1 MQVFIKKLYTLLLF
15 LGVGMHFLLAAPRNG
30 EVQEFEQ
37 PDGSVVQIKL
47 FGDDF
52 YLRAESLDGYT
63 LIRDEETEWICYA
76 QLSASR
82 NELVSTGIHYTGES
96 YGVSMSSFR
105 VSFQLEKHIDLDRS
119 TIEIQRTQNQDAL
132 KENDHLGVQDIHKSA
147 ANGNEQHATPTN
159 HVIGNYKGICILV
172 DFSDAPA
179 VWDKSTIEQM
189 MNGDNFKVN
198 GNYSSVKKYFE
209 NVSGGLVEYEN
220 VVFGY
225 FRAPKSFATYD
236 NMGYASG
243 AREILEFV
251 LEEVEEQGFDYSS
264 LSIQNGK
271 IQAIN
276 LMYTGRPRAWAK
288 GMWHHKG
295 TYTGFSADGVS
306 SKDYN
311 TSPVNTDLSIGT
323 IIHENGHMLCKW
335 PDLYKYSSS
344 TGTSGIGNFC
354 IMSGYGST
362 KNPIPPNPYFRW
374 LAGWTTVTNISNFNG
389 TISESAN
396 DNTIYKYDHP
406 TKSTEFFMI
415 EAVQKTG
422 HSAYLPDEGLTIW
435 HIDRTGNNQT
445 WDHEVWLEHANNTR
459 NTHSGACW
467 HDGGNEKFN
476 DTTSPNS
483 NWLDGSSS
491 ELEISEV
498 SAVANTMTFNAVGNG
513 SKCSNND
520 VVAITV
526 SPQTSTIFRNETVQ
540 LLAAPLNQ
548 CGGMENVTVTWSE
561 NALSGLFTATEFGA
575 YTITANVNNVST
587 SVTVN
592 VVEDPNNCSDPT
604 VIDLVL
610 TPSTKTIFIGEQL
623 VLEAIGFNKCG
634 GETSISPTWS
644 SNAPNGIFDATQ
656 QGVHE
661 VTVSIGQLITNSIIT
676 VLPENATLI
685 SNNEQGNIS
694 FMNTEWYAHDDGI
707 NGGSTV
713 TPSNPF
719 EMTND
724 GANGSDYSAK
734 INYTLNKGSLS
745 YNPFV
750 AFGFDMKSNSTDY
763 NLTGSSGISFYH
775 KGASLHLQTLLS
787 SITDYAHYQVLIPS
801 HSEWTKV
808 TLQWS
813 DFDQPSWGRNVTWNS
828 SKVTGFKWQKN
839 GNTGDNGTIYIDEVK
854 IEGLIFETPLKP
866 CTSTGIASLAILP
879 QEQKVELNSN
889 VQFEVT
895 GLDNCGDRVDLL
907 PTWSL
912 NAPNG
917 LFTAS
922 SLGTFDV
929 TVSVLNTTTNETIS
943 TTTSITVALNELPLV
958 TLISPL
964 TGVFD
969 TNEIT
974 VSADASDVDGTITKV
989 EFYANDTLVRI
1000 EQTAPY
1006 SFIWTP
1012 ENGTYELKVIAYDN
1026 LNASAIS
1033 ATEEVIINKIIP
1045 INELPI
1051 VTLTSPSSSFYEHNN
1066 LTVAATASDADGV
1079 ITKVE
1084 FYINDIL
1091 FTTEQ
1096 ASPYSFTWNPENGIY
1111 RLNAI
1116 AFDNEN
1122 ASTVS
1127 EEITV
1132 TIDKEE
1138 IPTCPVWSSV
1148 SQYRLGDVVEY
1159 NGTNYTVIS
1168 DWPNVGENPKYNID
1182 NNWGWAWQEGG
1193 SCESGPF
1200 AAPQIVLSSDLEE
1213 STLLEVYPNPT
1224 SGKVRIT
1231 IPSGYGQL
1239 TLFNLQGQALFKVE
1253 VINSYQEEVDLSKY
1267 GKGIFVVY
1275 LEINGQ
1281 TITKKIVVR

>member
-1 MQVFIKKLYTLLLF
+1 MVSVRLSISLITTMRVFIKKLFSLLLF
-15 LGVGMHFLLAAPRNG
+15 LVVGMHLLLAAPRNG

-37 PDGSVVQIKL
+37 PDGSVVQVKL

-76 QLSASR
+76 QLSVSK
-82 NELVSTGIHYTGES
+82 NELISTGIHYTGEP
-96 YGVSMSSFR
+96 YGVSISSFR
-105 VSFQLEKHIDLDRS
+105 ISFQLEKHLDLDRS
-119 TIEIQRTQNQDAL
+119 RIEVQRIQNQDAL
-132 KENDHLGVQDIHKSA
+132 KENTHLDHQNIYKSSA
-147 ANGNEQHATPTN
+147 ANGSEQHATPTN

-189 MNGDNFKVN
+189 MNGDNFQVN

-209 NVSGGLVEYEN
+209 DVSGGLVEYEN

-251 LEEVEEQGFDYSS
+251 LSKVDEQGFDFSS

-276 LMYTGRPRAWAK
+276 LMYTGRPKAWAK

-354 IMSGYGST
+354 IMAGYGST

-374 LAGWTTVTNISNFNG
+374 LAGWTAVTNISNYNG
-389 TISESAN
+389 TINETAN

-415 EAVQKTG
+415 EAVQKNG
-422 HSAYLPDEGLTIW
+422 HSTYLPDEGLTIW

-445 WDHEVWLEHANNTR
+445 WNHEVWLEHANNTR
-459 NTHSGACW
+459 DTHSGACW
-467 HDGGNEKFN
+467 HDGGNERFN
-476 DTTSPNS
+476 DTTLPNS

-498 SAVANTMTFNAVGNG
+498 SRAANIMTFNAVGNG
-513 SKCSNND
+513 AECTNHE
-520 VVAITV
+520 VVDITV
-526 SPQTSTIFRNETVQ
+526 SPQITTLFRNQTVQ
-540 LLAAPLNQ
+540 LLAIPLNE
-548 CGGMENVTVTWSE
+548 CGGMENVDITWSE
-561 NALSGLFTATEFGA
+561 NAPSGLFTAIEFGV

-587 SVTVN
+587 SVTIN
-592 VVEDPNNCSDPT
+592 VVEDPNNCSDSSI
-604 VIDLVL
+604 IDLVL

-623 VLEAIGFNKCG
+623 TLEAIGFNKCG
-634 GETSISPTWS
+634 GETTLSPIWS
-644 SNAPNGIFDATQ
+644 LNAPNGVFDATE
-656 QGVHE
+656 QGVYE
-661 VTVSIGQLITNSIIT
+661 ITVSVGQLITNAIVT

-685 SNNEQGNIS
+685 SNSEQGNIS

-707 NGGSTV
+707 NGRSTV

-719 EMTND
+719 EMVNG

-734 INYTLNKGSLS
+734 IKYNLNQGSLS

-750 AFGFDMKSNSTDY
+750 AFGFDMKPDGTDY

-775 KGASLHLQTLLS
+775 KGEALHLQTLLS
-787 SITDYAHYQVLIPS
+787 SITDYAHYQIQIPS
-801 HSEWTKV
+801 HSNWTKV

-813 DFDQPSWGRNVTWNS
+813 DFDQPSWGRSVTWNP
-828 SKVTGFKWQKN
+828 SKITGFKWQKN

-854 IEGLIFETPLKP
+854 IEGLIFDTPLTP
-866 CTSTGIASLAILP
+866 CTSTGVTSLAILP
-879 QEQKVELNSN
+879 QEQRVKLNSN
-889 VQFEVT
+889 VQLEVT
-895 GLDNCGDRVDLL
+895 GLDNCGNRIDIT

-917 LFTAS
+917 LFSAS

-929 TVSVLNTTTNETIS
+929 TASVFNAATNETI
-943 TTTSITVALNELPLV
+943 TATASIFVVLNELPLI
-958 TLISPL
+958 TLTSPL
-964 TGVFD
+964 TGSFD
-969 TNEIT
+969 TNEILL
-974 VSADASDVDGTITKV
+974 SADAFDTDGTVTKV
-989 EFYANDTLVRI
+989 EFYANDILIRTD
-1000 EQTAPY
+1000 QSAPY
-1006 SFIWTP
+1006 SFVW
-1012 ENGTYELKVIAYDN
+1012 
-1026 LNASAIS
+1026 NA
-1033 ATEEVIINKIIP
+1033 
-1045 INELPI
+1045 
-1051 VTLTSPSSSFYEHNN
+1051 
-1066 LTVAATASDADGV
+1066 
-1079 ITKVE
+1079 
-1084 FYINDIL
+1084 
-1091 FTTEQ
+1091 
-1096 ASPYSFTWNPENGIY
+1096 ENGIY
-1111 RLNAI
+1111 NIKAI
-1116 AFDNEN
+1116 VFDNESG
-1122 ASTVS
+1122 STVS
-1127 EEITV
+1127 DEVTI

-1138 IPTCPVWSSV
+1138 VSSCPFWSSV

-1168 DWPNVGENPKYNID
+1168 DWPNVGESPKYNID
-1182 NNWGWAWQEGG
+1182 NNWGWAWREGG
-1193 SCESGPF
+1193 SCEGGPA
-1200 AAPQIVLSSDLEE
+1200 AAPQIILSSSVQEK
-1213 STLLEVYPNPT
+1213 TLLEVYPNPT
-1224 SGKVRIT
+1224 SGKVRID
-1231 IPSGYGQL
+1231 IPSGDGQL
-1239 TLFNLQGQALFKVE
+1239 ILFNLQGQALFTTE
-1253 VINSYQEEVDLSKY
+1253 VINSYQEEVDLSRF
-1267 GKGIFVVY
+1267 GKGLFVLY
-1275 LEINGQ
+1275 LEVNGKSV
-1281 TITKKIVVR
+1281 TKKIRVK